1 MKKNKTG
8 LKHKELTEKIIKA
21 FYEVYNE
28 LGFGFLESVY
38 QKAMAIV
45 FRDYGLKV
53 EEEKQIKVYF
63 QGKVIGDYR
72 ADLWVNNIIIL
83 ELKAAKTL
91 VKEYEAQLLNYLRA
105 TNVEIGLLL
114 NCGLKPQFKRM
125 IFDNSRKKQLIKSV
139 VSV

>member
-1 MKKNKTG
+1 MNKNKTE
-8 LKHKELTEKIIKA
+8 LKHKKLTEIIIKA

-45 FRDYGLKV
+45 LRDYGLKV

-63 QGKVIGDYR
+63 RGKVIGDYR
-72 ADLWVNNIIIL
+72 ADLWVNNTVIL

-91 VKEYEAQLLNYLRA
+91 VKENEAQLLNYLRA
-105 TNVEIGLLL
+105 TKVEIGLLL
-114 NCGLKPQFKRM
+114 NFGPKPQFKRM
-125 IFDNSRKKQLIKSV
+125 IFDNSRKNVKNN
-139 VSV
+139 

>member
-1 MKKNKTG
+1 MNKNKTE
-8 LKHKELTEKIIKA
+8 LKHKKLTEIIIKA

-45 FRDYGLKV
+45 LRDYGLKV

-63 QGKVIGDYR
+63 RGKVIGDYH
-72 ADLWVNNIIIL
+72 ADLWVNNTVIL

-91 VKEYEAQLLNYLRA
+91 VKENEAQLLNYLRA
-105 TNVEIGLLL
+105 TKVEIGLLL
-114 NCGLKPQFKRM
+114 NFGPKPQFKRM
-125 IFDNSRKKQLIKSV
+125 IFDNSRKNVKNN
-139 VSV
+139 

>member
-1 MKKNKTG
+1 MNKNKTG